1 MYIGVDVC
9 VLHPEYN
16 TLQAAEATQARGS
29 HSGPMQLIFAMTLK
43 IFKEYF
49 HSPPMAEWGSV
60 AKLAQMSN
68 ENICAGGKKQNL
80 SD

>member
-1 MYIGVDVC
+1 MFVFYT
-9 VLHPEYN
+9 LN
-16 TLQAAEATQARGS
+16 TIRFKRPRQAPARGS

-68 ENICAGGKKQNL
+68 ENICAVGKKQNL